1 MLIYAIVTLFVGLF
15 GYEIGKM
22 VTREN
27 QDATTVELI
36 NKLALAGLEI
46 DRLEGELKQ
55 SEDAL
60 VEMLRRRA
68 EFELESA

>member
-1 MLIYAIVTLFVGLF
+1 MFVYAIVTLLVGLF

-22 VTREN
+22 VTRE
-27 QDATTVELI
+27 QMDVAGIDLV

-68 EFELESA
+68 EFELETA